1 MGSLKD
7 INLLDVGHSIAMV
20 GALYAGKGK
29 VYGVLF
35 PEGQGD
41 ARQAP
46 VEMLDLTLDD
56 WKEFLNQTDTLPVEA
71 YPDGSGQKAILRKSN
86 REVDNTVSWAVYRR
100 DKYVCRYCANDKV
113 PLTVDHLVRW
123 EERGPWIEANLVTAC
138 RKCNK
143 TRGDMSYADWLKS
156 EFYRRV
162 SKNLTPEVRAANEA
176 ILGTLDKI
184 PRVIKMRSR

>member
-7 INLLDVGHSIAMV
+7 INLLDVGHSILMV

-29 VYGVLF
+29 VYAMLF
-35 PEGQGD
+35 PEGAD
-41 ARQAP
+41 EAKLAP
-46 VEMLDLTLDD
+46 VEMLDLDLED
-56 WKEFLNQTDTLPVEA
+56 WKAFLVQTDTLPVEA

-86 REVDNTVSWAVYRR
+86 REVDNTVSWTVYRR
-100 DKYVCRYCANDKV
+100 DSYRCRYCGNDKV
-113 PLTVDHLVRW
+113 PLTVDHLIRW

-156 EFYRRV
+156 EFYLRV
-162 SKNLTPEVRAANEA
+162 SQKLTPEARASNEA
-176 ILGTLDKI
+176 ILGKLDAI
-184 PRVIKMRSR
+184 PRVNKIRSR